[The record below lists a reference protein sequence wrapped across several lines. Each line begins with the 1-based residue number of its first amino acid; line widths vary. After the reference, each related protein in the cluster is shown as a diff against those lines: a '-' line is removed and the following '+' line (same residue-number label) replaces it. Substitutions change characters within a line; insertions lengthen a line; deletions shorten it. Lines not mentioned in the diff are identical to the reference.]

1 MKFNSKIII
10 LFVIKTS
17 LVNCFADE
25 INCKNNETLLSRP
38 RRFLDFLEQTRIF
51 FRVNYKVNVVTW
63 GAIWAHASGWKA
75 NMNLLND
82 NKALRP
88 FRRDT
93 YEMLQKLLNY
103 QGIDGQACILKA
115 FCTATR
121 KADGEMANGMLFK
134 LLRHLFKL
142 NEHDRRHFKYLK
154 DENCD
159 QILHHHCPLSFNS
172 ISPFT
177 DDV

>member
-1 MKFNSKIII
+1 
-10 LFVIKTS
+10 
-17 LVNCFADE
+17 
-25 INCKNNETLLSRP
+25 
-38 RRFLDFLEQTRIF
+38 
-51 FRVNYKVNVVTW
+51 
-63 GAIWAHASGWKA
+63 
-75 NMNLLND
+75 MNLLND